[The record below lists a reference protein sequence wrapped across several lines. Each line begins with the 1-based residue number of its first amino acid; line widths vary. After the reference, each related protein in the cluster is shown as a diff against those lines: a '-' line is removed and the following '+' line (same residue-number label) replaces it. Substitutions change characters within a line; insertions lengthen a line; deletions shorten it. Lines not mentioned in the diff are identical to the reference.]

1 MQELSSLQRFSFI
14 TLGPDSLHNPE
25 NQQSSARNIDSPL
38 LEMSVLDIQRLDCE
52 LKQIATEAVVTHPF
66 WNQSRLRHANA
77 LSPAIRPLP
86 RYAMYTRALLWHAC
100 LGNWAYDLDEPAM
113 AAARWDFLDYVF
125 EGAYDSDCPLPL
137 ASCGDKGH
145 SRDEVL
151 KWQSRFCIDYKF
163 LGEGGWTR
171 FLMDMNIIQEV

>member
-1 MQELSSLQRFSFI
+1 
-14 TLGPDSLHNPE
+14 
-25 NQQSSARNIDSPL
+25 
-38 LEMSVLDIQRLDCE
+38 
-52 LKQIATEAVVTHPF
+52 
-66 WNQSRLRHANA
+66 
-77 LSPAIRPLP
+77 
-86 RYAMYTRALLWHAC
+86 
-100 LGNWAYDLDEPAM
+100 M